1 MHTEIHT
8 IPCLQDN
15 YAYIIHNHKR
25 NETFLIDAPESFPII
40 KKIEENNWKLKKIVF
55 THHHSDHIMGTNDL
69 VKKFKPVLVG
79 SETDSHRLPILGE
92 KLKVNEILNLGNLR
106 FEIIDV
112 PGHTIGHIAFYC
124 NELDALFTGD
134 SLMAFGCGRLFEGT
148 PAMMWKT
155 LSKFKKLPLDTKI
168 YSGHEYAIK
177 NLEFALSID
186 SENKDLQK
194 KYVQIKDLIYRN
206 LPSVPSTI
214 KDELKINPF
223 LRANT
228 TEIKKA
234 LNMVKDTNENVFAE
248 LRRRRDSF

>member
-1 MHTEIHT
+1 MHIEILT

-40 KKIEENNWKLKKIVF
+40 KKLEKNNWKLKKIIF

-69 VKKFKPVLVG
+69 VEKFNPILVG
-79 SETDSHRLPILGE
+79 ADTDAHRLPLLRERI
-92 KLKVNEILNLGNLR
+92 KVNEILNLGDLR
-106 FEIIDV
+106 FDIIDV
-112 PGHTIGHIAFYC
+112 PGHTIGHLAFYC
-124 NELDALFTGD
+124 QELGALFTGD

-148 PAMMWKT
+148 PIMMWKT
-155 LSKFKKLPLDTKI
+155 LNQFKNLPHETKI

-186 SENKDLQK
+186 SENKALQR

-206 LPSVPSTI
+206 LPSVPSTM
-214 KDELKINPF
+214 KDELEINPF

-228 TEIKKA
+228 KEIKTA
-234 LNMVKDTNENVFAE
+234 LNMLNDTNENVFAE